1 MSKIHVLRRGEGGV
15 GEGSSC
21 GSARPVLSRAWG
33 TLSKSSLRR
42 RVAGLALVGEVVP
55 RIVRAAREYQLIL
68 HTLLGLRPLKLN
80 RVVATGGAVLAPKL
94 VKAFVRVGPIVIAVD
109 GSVVVAGAA
118 EGGIFPTK
126 RASDCVIISFPVII
140 PSARTSSRNTS
151 FNSVVLFP
159 RSRYADEAHTN
170 IVFKAT
176 QELLHLR
183 WAR

>member
-1 MSKIHVLRRGEGGV
+1 M
-15 GEGSSC
+15 
-21 GSARPVLSRAWG
+21 
-33 TLSKSSLRR
+33 
-42 RVAGLALVGEVVP
+42 AGLALVGEVVP

-118 EGGIFPTK
+118 GAAKGGIFPTK